1 VVTKEP
7 GSGIDNADSK
17 QNKKKAWK
25 SMGLSLKLPIQTC
38 DPSEGLDRPF
48 KGVDAHVSAVVVGRL
63 TIELFKLIHLGV
75 L

>member
-1 VVTKEP
+1 
-7 GSGIDNADSK
+7 
-17 QNKKKAWK
+17 
-25 SMGLSLKLPIQTC
+25 MGLSLKLPIQTC